1 VPPGSADLT
10 LKIKDVDPQHL
21 PKGLA
26 SMEDEPGAKLI
37 GVEKKP
43 HLKVKVH
50 ASPPDPFVRFSGVRD
65 TVDAP

>member
-1 VPPGSADLT
+1 MPPGSADLT
-10 LKIKDVDPQHL
+10 LKIKDVDPHHL

-43 HLKVKVH
+43 HLKLKVH
-50 ASPPDPFVRFSGVRD
+50 ESHQYTLVRFQAFWHN
-65 TVDAP
+65 VDAP

>member
-1 VPPGSADLT
+1 MPPGSADLT
-10 LKIKDVDPQHL
+10 LKIKDVDPHHL

-26 SMEDEPGAKLI
+26 SMEDEPDAELV

-50 ASPPDPFVRFSGVRD
+50 ESPPYTFVRFQ
-65 TVDAP
+65 AF